1 VFTSCAPVI
10 DRLPLVLS
18 AIINVDQDLDE
29 PWPLEVYGRDG
40 IAVNITMI
48 PGDMVLYESHSII
61 HGRPFP
67 LRGRFMANLFVHFEP
82 VGPKDTPYNPT
93 IEYNTG
99 LPPYIIPN
107 TVVAKEWLEEYPEP
121 RKPRVTSY
129 TVGSSYAHFAAKEGS
144 LDQLRQEYEQN
155 KNVIHEFDLDGYT
168 PLHWAVQLGHLPLVQ
183 FLISK
188 GADRDIASRDAYNA
202 TSLWWARSL
211 YSSNH
216 PIVQFLQRIGA
227 IDIGPEL

>member
-1 VFTSCAPVI
+1 
-10 DRLPLVLS
+10 LPLVLS
-18 AIINVDQDLDE
+18 AIINVNQDLDE

-40 IAVNITMI
+40 IAVNITMV

-82 VGPKDTPYNPT
+82 LGPKDRLHDPSVKQSS
-93 IEYNTG
+93 G
-99 LPPYIIPN
+99 LPPYVLPN
-107 TVVAKEWLEEYPEP
+107 TVVAKEWLEEYPAP

-129 TVGSSYAHFAAKEGS
+129 TFGTSYAHFAAKEGS
-144 LDQLRQEYEQN
+144 LDQLIQEFEHN
-155 KNVIHEFDLDGYT
+155 RNVIHEFDSDGYT
-168 PLHWAVQLGHLPLVQ
+168 PLHWAVQREHLPLVQ

-188 GADRDIASRDAYNA
+188 GADRDIASRDSYKA

-211 YSSNH
+211 YSASH
-216 PIVQFLQRIGA
+216 LIVQFLKRIGA
-227 IDIGPEL
+227 LDIGPEL

>member
-1 VFTSCAPVI
+1 MFLFV

-18 AIINVDQDLDE
+18 AIINVDQDVDE
-29 PWPLEVYGRDG
+29 PWPLEVYSRNGT
-40 IAVNITMI
+40 AVNITIEPGEMI
-48 PGDMVLYESHSII
+48 LYESHSII

-82 VGPKDTPYNPT
+82 VGPKNTPYDPSVEHNS
-93 IEYNTG
+93 G

-107 TVVAKEWLEEYPEP
+107 TDIAEEWMETYTEP

-129 TVGSSYAHFAAKEGS
+129 TVNASYVHYAAKEGS
-144 LDQLRQEYEQN
+144 LDQLVLEYEQN
-155 KNVIHEFDLDGYT
+155 QNVIHEFDADGFT
-168 PLHWAVQLGHLPLVQ
+168 PLHWAVQRGHLPLVQ
-183 FLISK
+183 FLVSK
-188 GADRDIASRDAYNA
+188 GADRDVPSRDRNNA

-211 YSSNH
+211 YSGSH

-227 IDIGPEL
+227 LDVGPEL